1 MIAIGCNSDRYR
13 DDYVKLGTA
22 PGACHHCAT
31 GQCPVGIATQDEGLE
46 RRLDPDTGAQ
56 ALANYLH
63 AITME
68 ASLLAK
74 ACGKRNVHSLE
85 PEDMRALTLEA
96 SAVTGVPL
104 VGVDKVFKLD

>member
-1 MIAIGCNSDRYR
+1 MVRLVDQEVEQQVRRREQDR
-13 DDYVKLGTA
+13 L
-22 PGACHHCAT
+22 P
-31 GQCPVGIATQDEGLE
+31 QDEELE
-46 RRLDPDTGAQ
+46 QRLDPDAGAQ

-63 AITME
+63 AVTME

-74 ACGKRNVHSLE
+74 ACGKSDVHSLE

-96 SAVTGVPL
+96 SAMTGVPL